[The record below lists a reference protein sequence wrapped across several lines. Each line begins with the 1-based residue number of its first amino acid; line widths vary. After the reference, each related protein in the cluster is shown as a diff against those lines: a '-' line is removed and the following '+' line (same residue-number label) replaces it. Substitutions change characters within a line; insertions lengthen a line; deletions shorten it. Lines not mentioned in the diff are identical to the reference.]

1 MWTCRNKIV
10 CHCQCC
16 FDLYS
21 GSLRKKIRSVYN
33 RHLASTVV
41 CPLVCHGEGLPS
53 AMEAGAGQMRVSWSC
68 LLGVIGVGSL
78 LRLSLLTAFTL
89 ELETGE
95 NGVKCRD
102 LNNGSRA
109 TNLARISSSCLVLIV
124 HISVDTGGLSFY
136 CCTFHTDTS
145 TLLMCTR
152 SKVTWQWALGDRPF
166 KLLCHDTACLPIF
179 WVQQGWF
186 LFLCSSAYRCS
197 YLNI

>member
-68 LLGVIGVGSL
+68 LLGVTGVGSL
-78 LRLSLLTAFTL
+78 PTPRLPRPRGDEGLRLLRGLEANLLVFCCFMWVFATCGKQRLLFIVEHGL
-89 ELETGE
+89 WP
-95 NGVKCRD
+95 CR
-102 LNNGSRA
+102 L
-109 TNLARISSSCLVLIV
+109 
-124 HISVDTGGLSFY
+124 
-136 CCTFHTDTS
+136 
-145 TLLMCTR
+145 
-152 SKVTWQWALGDRPF
+152 Q
-166 KLLCHDTACLPIF
+166 
-179 WVQQGWF
+179 
-186 LFLCSSAYRCS
+186 
-197 YLNI
+197 